1 MRGNAEFPFRLYCL
15 AMCGRYR
22 LTRVDKLAERFDV
35 EPEDDWVPRYNIA
48 PAQNMPSSCTD
59 AFDYVSTLDHT
70 RASTTGSFETAGHR
84 ERSYWP
90 LRDHKTSNLIDL
102 TLTFTTQ
109 PTRPPNEQ

>member
-1 MRGNAEFPFRLYCL
+1 
-15 AMCGRYR
+15 MCGRYR
-22 LTRVDKLAERFDV
+22 LTRPDKLAGRFGI
-35 EPEDDWVPRYNIA
+35 ELEDDWVPRYNIA

-59 AFDYVSTLDHT
+59 AFDFVSTLDHT
-70 RASTTGSFETAGHR
+70 RASATGIFETAGYR

-109 PTRPPNEQ
+109 PTRPLNEQ